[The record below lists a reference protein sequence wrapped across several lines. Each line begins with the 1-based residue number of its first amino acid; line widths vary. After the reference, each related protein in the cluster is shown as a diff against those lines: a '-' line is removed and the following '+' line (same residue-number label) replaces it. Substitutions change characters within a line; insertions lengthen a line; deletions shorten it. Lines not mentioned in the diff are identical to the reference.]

1 MNFILLNQQGL
12 IEKYLFALKIAY
24 PIFLPVL
31 LDIALIPFKPY
42 NLKKDIHPLTS

>member
-1 MNFILLNQQGL
+1 L

-24 PIFLPVL
+24 PMILPVL
-31 LDIALIPFKPY
+31 LDIALIPYKPF